1 MEKVNAMVLAHVS
14 GGWAPPWHGMY
25 QSGLAKPCPDG
36 SSSGQ
41 RQPGQAVPSGSGREY
56 SAKSGSGAF
65 QPWDPNDKDDDQAG
79 LG

>member
-1 MEKVNAMVLAHVS
+1 MKEIHSIESAHVS

-36 SSSGQ
+36 GNNGGDNGAGS
-41 RQPGQAVPSGSGREY
+41 VPSGPGVNIRPRT
-56 SAKSGSGAF
+56 GSGAY
-65 QPWDPNDKDDDQAG
+65 QPIVPGGEDNNG

>member
-25 QSGLAKPCPDG
+25 QSGLTKPCPDG
-36 SSSGQ
+36 SSSGSGS
-41 RQPGQAVPSGSGREY
+41 PGSVPSGPGVNIRPSP
-56 SAKSGSGAF
+56 GSGAF